1 MIFDEKRKFIVT
13 EPIKK
18 EKEYIFKRV
27 WDSVKNCFS
36 DRVSISYWKY
46 PLFSQIGQS
55 QKEPDILIGDKKI
68 GLIVINVKETTVENL
83 KLDKSVLD
91 KYVKEIKQHLI
102 AAISRCDS
110 NLNLYRKVKGKAF
123 IALPL
128 ISKKDIEEG
137 INVEFPILFKEDLG
151 KMSLLNRI
159 NNQEAFVEGNELG
172 EEEWRELL
180 ITLSGAQIFTR
191 DTESENYD
199 INTRKGIIKKIRNQM
214 NDIDLQQEQIGKV
227 IPPGPQR
234 IRGIAGSGKT
244 VLICQK
250 AAHMHLKHPDWKIAV
265 VFFTRSLYENITSL
279 IDKWMRHF
287 TLGKMGFDPDK
298 NENLV
303 VLHAW
308 GAKERKGF
316 YGEVCNLNNKK
327 RKTVKDVPKNL
338 GLKPNEGLGYL
349 CSDLLEDLECD
360 IVPCF
365 DAILIDEGQD
375 LVVDNEILKY
385 DEKQPIYW
393 LAYKSLK
400 SFDEEQPELK
410 RLIWAY
416 DEGQSLDNL
425 SIPKASELFGDNPE
439 LKNLVTGIYPGGIR
453 KSEIMYRCYRTPRE
467 ILTSAHAIG
476 MGLLRE
482 EGMLRGFTNKD
493 DWEKVGYIIENGIF
507 KSGQEI
513 ELYRP
518 EENSPNLT
526 SKYWKGDI
534 IKFETFDSREEEL
547 ENLAEK
553 IKYNIEMEGLNPSR
567 EILVII
573 LGDKKDAPKL
583 EQEVASYLIR
593 KGIEVYIPTAKE
605 NNVINPQ
612 YPNQDKD
619 KFWNDGGVTVSRIH
633 RAKGNEAEMVYVVGF
648 DKIAQD
654 EGDINLR
661 NQVFV
666 ALTRARCWVNLS
678 GIKEYQMYDEM
689 RNVIISN
696 GRFKFIF
703 KRPPKFDVGEEV
715 EDIV

>member
-1 MIFDEKRKFIVT
+1 M
-13 EPIKK
+13 
-18 EKEYIFKRV
+18 
-27 WDSVKNCFS
+27 
-36 DRVSISYWKY
+36 
-46 PLFSQIGQS
+46 
-55 QKEPDILIGDKKI
+55 
-68 GLIVINVKETTVENL
+68 INVKEITAEDL
-83 KLDKSVLD
+83 KLDESILD
-91 KYVKEIKQHLI
+91 RYLEEIKKHLI
-102 AAISRCDS
+102 AATSRCDS
-110 NLNLYRKVKGKAF
+110 NLNLYRKVMGKAF

-128 ISKKDIEEG
+128 VSKKDTKEG
-137 INVEFPILFKEDLG
+137 TNVKLPILFKEDFG
-151 KMSLLNRI
+151 KISLLNRI
-159 NNQEAFVEGNELG
+159 NSQEAFVEGNELTD
-172 EEEWRELL
+172 EEWRELL
-180 ITLSGAQIFTR
+180 ITLSGGRIFVR
-191 DTESENYD
+191 DTENENYD
-199 INTRKGIIKKIRNQM
+199 STTRTGIIKKIRNQI

-250 AAHMHLKHPDWKIAV
+250 AAHMYLKHPDWKIAV
-265 VFFTRSLYENITSL
+265 VFFTRSLYENIISL
-279 IDKWMRHF
+279 IDKWMKHF
-287 TLGKMGFDPDK
+287 TLGKMGYNPDE
-298 NENLV
+298 NENLE

-308 GAKERKGF
+308 GAKERQGF
-316 YGEVCNLNNKK
+316 YGKICDINGKK
-327 RKTVKDVPKNL
+327 RKGVRDIPKSL

-349 CSDLLEDLECD
+349 CSELLEELGCD
-360 IVPCF
+360 IVPYF

-385 DEKQPIYW
+385 EDKQPIYW

-400 SFDEEQPELK
+400 SFDEKQSELK
-410 RLIWAY
+410 RLVWAY

-425 SIPKASELFGDNPE
+425 SIPKASELFGNDPN
-439 LKNLVTGIYPGGIR
+439 LKKLVSGIYTGGIR
-453 KSEIMYRCYRTPRE
+453 KSEIMYRCYRTPKE

-482 EGMLRGFTNKD
+482 DGMLRGFTNKE
-493 DWEKVGYIIENGIF
+493 DWEKVGYVIKNGTF

-518 EENSPNLT
+518 NENSPNLT
-526 SKYWKGDI
+526 SKYWKDDI

-547 ENLAEK
+547 ENLVNK
-553 IKYNIEMEGLNPSR
+553 VKYNIEIEGLNPSR
-567 EILVII
+567 EILII
-573 LGDKKDAPKL
+573 VLGDNKEAIQL

-593 KGIEVYIPTAKE
+593 KGIEVYVPTAKE

-619 KFWNDGGVTVSRIH
+619 RFWNDDGVTVSRIH

-654 EGDINLR
+654 EGNINLR

-678 GIKEYQMYDEM
+678 GIKEYPMYNEM

-696 GRFKFIF
+696 GKFKFIF
-703 KRPPKFDVGEEV
+703 KRPPKFDVGEGIE
-715 EDIV
+715 EIG